1 MAYPELLLEALQ
13 EFDCDGA
20 KGSDPFLQRTNLLI
34 DVTTRNFADDELRLG
49 FQQMFPE
56 GFGVTAFMHDF
67 LTVPADTPGDDD
79 LMLVWDTQK
88 ALPPTHVKIW
98 VCQVFQSDL
107 DVRTFFYDEHSSWFF
122 ADNPGNLPRSLQHV
136 EFFCGGVGGW
146 SSALRFLTNE
156 IRMPSRSIGI
166 EIDRAIAKTYAIN
179 HCAAFVCPK
188 EDLPENILTYY
199 DGNWVI
205 CDDVCSNFW
214 TRAISTIKVDLVTIS
229 SPCGPWSSASTG
241 LGLEK
246 HEGNLMLHAILKC
259 RFLRPTYIAIE
270 NVAGFAMHHQKH
282 FIEKAIRWI
291 GYRLMWQKTV
301 DVRNSLGVARAR
313 WLALAIRVHSSFP
326 QVPFPTWRLP
336 TIDTDHAVFL
346 RQWDE
351 DTKQQLAITE
361 AVYKVASDPI
371 KAGRHGR
378 TKTPTEVLSSR
389 IYGHKMHL
397 PTFMAQYG
405 SQHELPNAHLDE
417 HTYLGFFLHDHTMPQ
432 GARFFHPAEVNLLHG
447 VIDWMFVSHDLKH
460 AWRTAGNSILPIHA
474 MIPLVAMLGPHL
486 TQTISIHDAVLAF
499 LQRRIKANEMQ
510 VFQVPQ
516 GELYTRIDTVPVQP
530 FLESLNSLHH
540 MDDQQPLQVWIPQV
554 GTRDMQPV
562 QPTLD
567 DLPDT
572 QFDAS
577 AVSGAI
583 SVASSNASECP
594 PNVILQAKIQGLAF
608 LQSFW
613 FASDLPAAVVETP
626 WNHAFA
632 SEFPDLHA
640 LDGLTILRPRP
651 CPVDF
656 GNPYRDVL
664 VQILVDHQMTLMKME
679 HAVPIQNH
687 PEVSLIA
694 DELFDQFGR
703 LEPHQCTADH
713 TAIMTRPICNGE
725 FRGPVLQLLAA
736 LELCPV
742 QTHWNSDNDAFCLC
756 YQGDPICL
764 QTIAD
769 FWTAVVPLDMQSFL
783 GRTVQSVP
791 CPDGVMIQFVPC
803 RTHGVMSP
811 NAFAVQL
818 SVLAFRPIV
827 CAVNQTLPQEG
838 SKPVLIKWT
847 TRPLFNA
854 ELSGDFTIAM
864 IIKLLHHALTPAN
877 GSAQHRIVH
886 QAKQIMPEA
895 YLRDLEM
902 QSRRQAVV
910 LHVVLQMH
918 GGGGA
923 KNQHKIL
930 TQTAIASFLLEM
942 GFDLTWVTQT
952 VETLTNKL
960 SLQKLQQFSAMP
972 PGGQKTTAL
981 RTLLTEVNLAM
992 PELPKPQ
999 TKKLPQGLPW
1009 NQPKRRKGEGD
1020 INPADFDILETFFQN
1035 EDGTPC
1041 PQVSAVR
1048 PQATGVCLLSSL
1060 QAEPWLS
1067 TSDKISSDELALLVI
1082 GKSPSTTVTGEN
1094 VVVPCR
1100 NLDGH
1105 MVLLHCHLYQ
1115 LGTKL
1120 VTYQK
1125 GDPKQISADHCSLVA
1140 ITLHKDDFQPEPWAE
1155 ALHRTVP
1162 FIRQVLDQENLADCV
1177 LSIWG
1182 RSFRQGK
1189 SPCPP
1194 HQATTIQ
1201 VHCSVPKDKLHKLLA
1216 KSGFNKLFCTP
1227 KNSAGRLDTGYQVIW
1242 LSCDSCQ
1249 AAVSSAKVANPLGLV
1264 KGRKT
1269 LGIRVTEADFAA
1281 AWQLLCPQQ
1290 PQPIKQAGEH
1300 VYRVDGLPFG
1310 VTIPMMTQWCAK
1322 IGWTAQPIRALGP
1335 QSMLMR
1341 SDNAPPEG
1349 LLMFNTQAI
1358 LTRWLPP
1365 RAQQNGPLLVGPKAT
1380 KTREFVDIGDPWAKW
1395 SGTRPQ
1401 ASQAAASTGRTV
1413 DGPTELRLQ
1422 AQDQKLKT
1430 IEQQLEK
1437 LAINQET
1444 MIKQTDARFQ
1454 AAELREKQHVQQVAH
1469 TMDALKIEVAKSLD
1483 VSFQKNTQM
1492 MDERMAEL
1500 KHLLISQKRP
1510 APADDAMDD

>member
-98 VCQVFQSDL
+98 GCQVFQSDL

-136 EFFCGGVGGW
+136 DFFCGGVGGW

-179 HCAAFVCPK
+179 HC
-188 EDLPENILTYY
+188 
-199 DGNWVI
+199 
-205 CDDVCSNFW
+205 
-214 TRAISTIKVDLVTIS
+214 
-229 SPCGPWSSASTG
+229 
-241 LGLEK
+241 
-246 HEGNLMLHAILKC
+246 
-259 RFLRPTYIAIE
+259 
-270 NVAGFAMHHQKH
+270 
-282 FIEKAIRWI
+282 
-291 GYRLMWQKTV
+291 
-301 DVRNSLGVARAR
+301 VARAR

-818 SVLAFRPIV
+818 SVLAFRSIV

-918 GGGGA
+918 G
-923 KNQHKIL
+923 
-930 TQTAIASFLLEM
+930 
-942 GFDLTWVTQT
+942 
-952 VETLTNKL
+952 
-960 SLQKLQQFSAMP
+960 
-972 PGGQKTTAL
+972 GGQKTTAL

-1082 GKSPSTTVTGEN
+1082 GKSPSTTVTGED

-1194 HQATTIQ
+1194 HQAATIQ

-1310 VTIPMMTQWCAK
+1310 VTIPMMTQWRAK

-1341 SDNAPPEG
+1341 SDNAPPE
-1349 LLMFNTQAI
+1349 
-1358 LTRWLPP
+1358 
-1365 RAQQNGPLLVGPKAT
+1365 
-1380 KTREFVDIGDPWAKW
+1380 
-1395 SGTRPQ
+1395 GTRPQ